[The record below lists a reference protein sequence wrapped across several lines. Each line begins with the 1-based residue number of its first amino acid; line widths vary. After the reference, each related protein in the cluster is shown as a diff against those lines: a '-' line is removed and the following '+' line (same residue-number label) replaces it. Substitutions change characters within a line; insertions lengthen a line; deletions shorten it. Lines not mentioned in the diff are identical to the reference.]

1 VVVDNFRLTLY
12 RSVRRQR
19 QRQYAD
25 FSVPDGF
32 GRDILKFAKHS
43 PSDASS

>member
-12 RSVRRQR
+12 RSVRR

-32 GRDILKFAKHS
+32 GRDILKFARHS